1 MPPRCSARAGDFRSD
16 VLALVGAAPPGRQ
29 LLALSATYTPDAMR
43 DLRQLMRRPRE
54 VLLCQE
60 TTSLLGVR
68 QLYRLLATPAPL
80 SPPQQHHHHARGGG
94 AGGGAGPLDQRLAA
108 LLALLS
114 SLSFQQAVVFCNHRW
129 EAAELAGRLAGAG
142 YPAACLSGQRSQ
154 LERIDTLNAL
164 RELR

>member
-1 MPPRCSARAGDFRSD
+1 MALGARGKRRSSASTHGSES
-16 VLALVGAAPPGRQ
+16 AASHCVP
-29 LLALSATYTPDAMR
+29 
-43 DLRQLMRRPRE
+43 
-54 VLLCQE
+54 
-60 TTSLLGVR
+60 
-68 QLYRLLATPAPL
+68 RLLL
-80 SPPQQHHHHARGGG
+80 S
-94 AGGGAGPLDQRLAA
+94 DS